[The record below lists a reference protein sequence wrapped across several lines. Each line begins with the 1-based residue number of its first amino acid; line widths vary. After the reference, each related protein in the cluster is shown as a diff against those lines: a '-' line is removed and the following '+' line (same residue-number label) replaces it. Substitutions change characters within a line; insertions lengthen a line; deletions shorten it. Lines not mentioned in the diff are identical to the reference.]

1 MTQGA
6 QRSDSPTWLVPVA
19 AVCALLLVASL
30 GVLVWSWDRH
40 RETDDAQDAQVV
52 QAAASSADSAQREA
66 ALEAARS
73 FFVAANNYSVTDL
86 PDYNKRVSPL
96 LTPEFAKQF
105 NDATD
110 KILGQLKETKL
121 TAHGRYV
128 AGAVQTIDAD
138 SAAVLVAGN
147 ARSTSTVVRRVFYP
161 RWRVSL
167 VKEGESWLV
176 DDYTELGDAGLAF
189 QP

>member
-1 MTQGA
+1 
-6 QRSDSPTWLVPVA
+6 VA
-19 AVCALLLVASL
+19 VVCALLLVASL
-30 GVLVWSWDRH
+30 GVLTYAVDRL
-40 RETDDAQDAQVV
+40 RDTDPQDAQAQ
-52 QAAASSADSAQREA
+52 QAVESAAEAADRQA

-73 FFVAANNYSVTDL
+73 FFTAANNFSVEDL
-86 PDYNKRVSPL
+86 PEYNERVSPL
-96 LTPEFAKQF
+96 LTSGFAKQF
-105 NDATD
+105 KDATR

-121 TAHGRYV
+121 TARGRYV
-128 AGAVQTIDAD
+128 AGAVETIDAD

-147 ARSTSTVVRRVFYP
+147 ARSTSTLVRRVYYP

-176 DDYTELGDAGLAF
+176 NNYTELGDAGLAF